1 MSKGRKNGCPTNVKD
16 WDISIQDKAQDE
28 ETWVRIKGLTEIN
41 RSTDSDTED
50 GSASTDT
57 WSEPYITKRSG
68 SLALSGTPLVDA
80 ATGEQDA
87 GQAMLDD
94 YATSGQCD
102 EDATIKIVDP
112 YGKAIVCDYIVTG
125 TEDSTG
131 EDGDE
136 RSWDLEQVG
145 EAEPLPYVQVTGVT
159 LKDGNSAVTTLSMA
173 VGAAAKI
180 ITVNFAPADASNQ
193 RYKINVSNKRVVSV
207 GNVTDGSFTITPLS
221 AGTAKVKVTSVN
233 NAKSATITVTVT
245 AP

>member
-1 MSKGRKNGCPTNVKD
+1 MAKGRKNGCPTNVKD
-16 WDISIQDKAQDE
+16 WDISIQDKAQVS
-28 ETWVRIKGLTEIN
+28 ETWVRIKGLNEIT

-68 SLALSGTPLVDA
+68 SLSLQGKPLVDA
-80 ATGEQDA
+80 ATGAEDA

-102 EDATIKIVDP
+102 EDATLKIVDP

-145 EAEPLPYVQVTGVT
+145 EAEYLPYVQVTAVA
-159 LKDGNSAVTTLSMA
+159 LKDGNTAVTTLSMNT
-173 VGAAAKI
+173 GAAAKI
-180 ITVNFAPADASNQ
+180 ISVAFTPADASNQ
-193 RYKINVSNKRVVSV
+193 RFKINVSNKRVVSV
-207 GNVTDGSFTITPLS
+207 GNVTENSFTITPL
-221 AGTAKVKVTSVN
+221 AVGTAVVKVTSVN
-233 NAKSATITVTVT
+233 NAQTASITVTVT